1 MAYGT
6 VKVNFVTYD
15 VGSGDQTINVEDVA
29 NALSSGF
36 TVTGAIG
43 AQLLTSNSGNIDSI
57 SGGFLSYT
65 SGIVS
70 TLHTTSGLFASGT
83 ASNPSISFTN
93 DVDTG
98 FYTPSG
104 NILGGVTQGVERFR
118 VSESGI
124 SINTQ
129 TSTALLTVN
138 DNTAGTVARFTQS
151 GAGDALVISGSTRHS
166 GNVSINGNTT
176 ITGSISISGNTT
188 LNAQSEIRFADSDS
202 SNYVGFK
209 SPGTVASNV
218 IWTLPSGDGTLG
230 QVLITDGSGV
240 TSWGNIYTEPSD
252 GDKGDIIVSSSGL
265 NWDIDNE
272 VISNV
277 HISPTAAIIDTKL
290 DVINSANKVAI
301 TAIDIDGGTDIGAAI
316 ADNDLFVI
324 DDGATGTNRKSD
336 ASRIP
341 TYVFAKVSGEL
352 TVNSSGVATV
362 GSGISG
368 VKIIPD
374 FGTQSISTTGSG
386 TLTIGGVASGNVNIY
401 NTRTITGISGLGY
414 GNYTRCSIG
423 LNVSTV
429 YVNSAEA
436 VTNGSTLCDN
446 IIHYNAGQE
455 HLDLTTN
462 ITNQYGFVAD
472 GTLVGASNNY
482 GFYSAVPVFSSLGSG
497 WNFYAETN
505 APNYFEG
512 DVRTNKTFV
521 KNATPVN
528 SNTSTT
534 ATAAS
539 LIQGLRTGA
548 PGSSGIV
555 LQLPAGANIEAEFL
569 GLEVGDSFEWSL
581 INTATFNFSITV
593 TINSNHSVF
602 GNMVVN
608 QNISARFLTRKVS
621 LNNFTTYRIA

>member
-230 QVLITDGSGV
+230 QVLITDGSSV

-374 FGTQSISTTGSG
+374 FGTQSISTTG
-386 TLTIGGVASGNVNIY
+386 
-401 NTRTITGISGLGY
+401 
-414 GNYTRCSIG
+414 
-423 LNVSTV
+423 
-429 YVNSAEA
+429 
-436 VTNGSTLCDN
+436 
-446 IIHYNAGQE
+446 
-455 HLDLTTN
+455 
-462 ITNQYGFVAD
+462 
-472 GTLVGASNNY
+472 
-482 GFYSAVPVFSSLGSG
+482 
-497 WNFYAETN
+497 
-505 APNYFEG
+505 

-528 SNTSTT
+528 SNTNTT

-539 LIQGLRTGA
+539 LIQGLRTGT
-548 PGSSGIV
+548 PTSSIV

-581 INTATFNFSITV
+581 INTAINFNNFVITV